1 MRHLKHRHQLGV
13 KKEHREAIMASLS
26 AALFRHDRIE
36 TTLGYA
42 KALRPFAEK
51 IITLAKKAAA
61 TDDTAKKLHFR
72 RLALAKVRDES
83 AVHFLFADKVKKFEK
98 REGGYL
104 RIYKLVKR
112 TGDAADMAII
122 EMIEADDEGYKK
134 ASEKKAADKKA
145 PAKKT
150 AGKAPAPAKK
160 TASNASAATDDAFDA
175 IFGAGSAQKATP
187 PVKSKATMKTEAKK
201 TTSKTSAKAETKT
214 TTSKTSTKSETKT
227 TTKKKTAAAS
237 DDFDAL
243 FGGTTPKAETKSTAK
258 KSKPK
263 VVDKQEVI
271 GEYIA
276 E

>member
-134 ASEKKAADKKA
+134 AADKKA

-150 AGKAPAPAKK
+150 AAKK
-160 TASNASAATDDAFDA
+160 TATKKAAT
-175 IFGAGSAQKATP
+175 
-187 PVKSKATMKTEAKK
+187 
-201 TTSKTSAKAETKT
+201 
-214 TTSKTSTKSETKT
+214 
-227 TTKKKTAAAS
+227 KKTAAKKTA
-237 DDFDAL
+237 AKEEA
-243 FGGTTPKAETKSTAK
+243 GKGVEAEAVAPEAEGAK
-258 KSKPK
+258 PAAEESK
-263 VVDKQEVI
+263 E
-271 GEYIA
+271 
-276 E
+276 